1 MLKSLNSFLTFDMPG
16 FISGK
21 RLVFIKA
28 QEWKEESS
36 LIGSKVIVQIVD
48 DNTKYPN
55 PGVSNF
61 GEQLTVKVRGA
72 FPETFN
78 KIKPL
83 TTEVEIVDVERATV
97 YGEYRNQL
105 SIIAVVKTKG
115 AATTASN

>member
-1 MLKSLNSFLTFDMPG
+1 MPG
-16 FISGK
+16 FISEK

-28 QEWKEESS
+28 QKWKEENS
-36 LIGSKVIVQIVD
+36 LVGSKVIIQIVD
-48 DNTKYPN
+48 DKTKYPN
-55 PGVSNF
+55 PDVSNF